1 MQVITRND
9 KEEPLNLN
17 KITDRI
23 KKLCYNLSNE
33 IDPAKL
39 TVQIVSQ
46 IKDNIRTSEIDEL
59 SCLVCLQQITDHP
72 DFGILAS
79 RISINNH
86 HKDNQLKFHEF
97 VEKAYNNTDILGN
110 KAPLVSEELVEITQS
125 HKDKI
130 TEWIDYERDYNLN

>member
-9 KEEPLNLN
+9 QEEPLNLN

-23 KKLCYNLSNE
+23 KTLCYNLSDK

-39 TVQIVSQ
+39 TIQITSQ
-46 IKDNIRTSEIDEL
+46 IKDKIKTSEIDEL

-72 DFGILAS
+72 DFGILAA

-86 HKDNQLKFHEF
+86 HKDNQLKFDEF
-97 VEKAYNNTDILGN
+97 VEKAYNNTSYLYWIILF
-110 KAPLVSEELVEITQS
+110 
-125 HKDKI
+125 
-130 TEWIDYERDYNLN
+130 RF